1 MKQINEIRRM
11 QQLAGLINESQLN
24 EAEDLLTLVK
34 DYIDYDYTADQGYGT
49 GIDNETGEEIDIV
62 DNAEKEKQRIEK
74 EITALKGR
82 EYFQLVQNYAE
93 LSTYESEYAGP
104 DDMEQLIADKKET
117 AQKLGFT
124 IDQID
129 SI

>member
-11 QQLAGLINESQLN
+11 QQLAGIINESQLN

-49 GIDNETGEEIDIV
+49 EIDDETGEEIDIV

-93 LSTYESEYAGP
+93 LSTYESEYAGL
-104 DDMEQLIADKKET
+104 DDMEQLIADKEET
-117 AQKLGFT
+117 SQKLGFT
-124 IDQID
+124 VDQLD
-129 SI
+129 SM

>member
-49 GIDNETGEEIDIV
+49 EIDDETGEEIDIV

-104 DDMEQLIADKKET
+104 DDMEQLIADKEET
-117 AQKLGFT
+117 SQKLGFT
-124 IDQID
+124 VDQLD
-129 SI
+129 SM